1 MINIIMQLNENLYMD
16 DFKGA
21 FFLKQLVIARKFP
34 TRSSPFRTTHVFGDT
49 PFVKHVNN
57 YITYINDFKEY
68 RFKENESDWTQKGEK
83 YIQKVKFTLIRQQI
97 IKRQKVMK
105 QFEIDWTQNTGPK
118 LIPIQV

>member
-1 MINIIMQLNENLYMD
+1 M
-16 DFKGA
+16 
-21 FFLKQLVIARKFP
+21 IARKFP
-34 TRSSPFRTTHVFGDT
+34 TRSSPFRTTHVFGILLS
-49 PFVKHVNN
+49 KHVNN